1 MYLCTIKTNGTPFGH
16 PLTSIHRHTMKHSS
30 PLLLSLLFVAAVS
43 PLHAQVAQTAAPA
56 EQADTLSDQA
66 TTAPKQVDLRS
77 ATVSAKRKGLF
88 HALGLTQNNE
98 TITGHE
104 LLRAACCNLGES
116 FVNNPSVDVNYSDAA
131 TGARQIKLLG
141 LAGTYVQMLAEN
153 VPTMRNL
160 AQPFGLNYVPGTWMA
175 SR

>member
-1 MYLCTIKTNGTPFGH
+1 
-16 PLTSIHRHTMKHSS
+16 MKHSS

-43 PLHAQVAQTAAPA
+43 PLHAQVQSTAAPR
-56 EQADTLSDQA
+56 EQADTLTDQA
-66 TTAPKQVDLRS
+66 TTAPKQVELRS

-88 HALGLTQNNE
+88 HAFGLTQNNE

-141 LAGTYVQMLAEN
+141 LAGTYVQMLAEMSPPCATSPSPS
-153 VPTMRNL
+153 V
-160 AQPFGLNYVPGTWMA
+160 
-175 SR
+175 